1 MSCTPHPKEGA
12 LRLQNHGDQLH
23 AFVTLQRLGVRA
35 VEVGLLLSEGVGRDL
50 VGPAD
55 EAQPDDTGTV
65 GGGGHGESVTVR
77 TKGEGKARGV
87 TKSSCY

>member
-1 MSCTPHPKEGA
+1 
-12 LRLQNHGDQLH
+12 
-23 AFVTLQRLGVRA
+23 
-35 VEVGLLLSEGVGRDL
+35 LLSEGVGRDL